1 MFIDPVPEETAT
13 GAIAEIYEDDRKHL
27 GYVPGYTKAFSHHP
41 EAYLAWRQ
49 LIRSIRGQMDL
60 RRAELATLAAARQL
74 RSDYCSVAHA
84 KILRDKFYD
93 EETVR
98 KIASDP
104 RRAGLDETDLAVIEF
119 AEKAARSAVS
129 VTGADIEKLKALGLT
144 DREILDVVLAV
155 AARCFFATVLETLG
169 AEPDEELTGAL
180 GPELLEE
187 VLVGRSA
194 GAGG

>member
-13 GAIAEIYEDDRKHL
+13 GAIAEIYEDDRQHL

-49 LIRSIRGQMDL
+49 LIGSIRGQMDL
-60 RRAELATLAAARQL
+60 RRAELATLAAAREL

-104 RRAGLDETDLAVIEF
+104 RRADLDEADLAVVEF
-119 AEKAARSAVS
+119 AGKAARSAMA
-129 VTGADIEKLKALGLT
+129 VTRADVDRLRALGLS
-144 DREILDVVLAV
+144 DRDVLDVVLAV
-155 AARCFFATVLETLG
+155 AARCFFATVLEALG
-169 AEPDEELTGAL
+169 AEPDEQLTGAL

-187 VLVGRSA
+187 VLVGRKARAAS
-194 GAGG
+194 